1 MKLQVNNKFQQVKIQ
16 NLNDQNDVKIFTT
29 SVRGGKAFVAEQKVG
44 KFKTAIAKLSI
55 QKLNVLPTKIIL
67 KFAENV
73 NNVDS
78 EKYGMSPEEI
88 EKRASSDKNLRRFF
102 IFTGQKKLDKCMKD

>member
-44 KFKTAIAKLSI
+44 KFKAAIAKLSI

-78 EKYGMSPEEI
+78 EKYGISPEEI

-102 IFTGQKKLDKCMKD
+102 IFTG